1 MGSLNLNFQRRD
13 AETQGCKDFFG
24 FLSASLRLCVSA
36 LILAF
41 GFTAQAQKLVPQTI
55 KLADGETF
63 TLNAPAGFTI
73 KVAAEGLKRV
83 RFFAPSPDGRLF
95 VTDMHDKTD
104 NKRGVVYILDD
115 FNPRTGRFGKV
126 TPYLTKLH
134 NPNSAAFVTDEQ
146 GQIWFYLALT
156 DKLVRY
162 RFTAGET
169 APTAPPEML
178 ATFPDY
184 GLNYKYGG
192 WHLTRTIAAG
202 PNGKIYV
209 SVGSSCNA
217 CEEKEAVRATILE
230 MNLDGTG
237 QRRYARGLR
246 NAVDIKFVGKQ
257 LMATNMG
264 ADHLGP
270 ERPEDTLW
278 RIADGADY
286 GWPHCYQYRG
296 KIYAD
301 PKFPRQKGCGA
312 TPKAFAGFAAHSAPL
327 GFAYFALKENTDG
340 WLQNAYLVALHGPT
354 IPTQLPGRG
363 YRIARVS
370 ATGRQQ
376 DFITGFRVGTKVNGR
391 PCGIYRAGP
400 DAFFF
405 TDDYKGLIY
414 YVAKQK

>member
-1 MGSLNLNFQRRD
+1 MKHHKFS
-13 AETQGCKDFFG
+13 
-24 FLSASLRLCVSA
+24 LSANCCAFLLLLALCIA
-36 LILAF
+36 
-41 GFTAQAQKLVPQTI
+41 TQAQKLAPQTI
-55 KLADGETF
+55 KLASGETF

-73 KVAAEGLKRV
+73 KVAAEGLDRV

-104 NKRGVVYILDD
+104 NKRGAVYILDD
-115 FNPRTGRFGKV
+115 FDPRTGRFGTV
-126 TPYLTKLH
+126 TPYLKNLH
-134 NPNSAAFVTDEQ
+134 NPNSAAFLTDNK
-146 GQIWFYLALT
+146 GQVWFYLALT

-169 APTAPPEML
+169 APTSQPETL
-178 ATFPDY
+178 ATFPAY

-230 MNLDGTG
+230 MNLDGSQ
-237 QRRYARGLR
+237 QRVFARGLR
-246 NAVDIKFVGKQ
+246 NAVDIKFVGKR

-270 ERPEDTLW
+270 ERPEDIFTTIT
-278 RIADGADY
+278 RGADY

-301 PKFPRQKGCGA
+301 PKYPRKAGCAA
-312 TPKAFAGFAAHSAPL
+312 TPKAFTGFAAHSAPL
-327 GFAYFALKENTDG
+327 GFAYFERTENTDVL
-340 WLQNAYLVALHGPT
+340 LQSAYLVALHGPT
-354 IPTQLPGRG
+354 IPKELPGRG

-370 ATGRQQ
+370 STGRQQ

-405 TDDYKGLIY
+405 TDDHKGVIY